1 MTMHFLDLIES
12 RVSTN
17 AFDPSKVVP
26 VEQIQELVRLATHA
40 PTAYNLQNWRFIAV
54 HTSQAKARLR
64 AVASDQPKITDAA
77 VTFIIA
83 GALPDHADV
92 AERLRP
98 AVEAGFMPERMVAG
112 WEEAVRQAYGQHPG
126 RQRDEAFRTATFAGA
141 TLMFAAQAFGLA
153 SCPMGGF
160 DADGVAREFSLGSR
174 EIPVMLL
181 AVGQAAEGNWPA
193 KPRRPVGDVLSLV

>member
-1 MTMHFLDLIES
+1 MTMHFVEMIES

-17 AFDPSKVVP
+17 AFDATKVVA
-26 VEQIQELVRLATHA
+26 VEQIEELVRLATHA

-54 HTSQAKARLR
+54 HSPEAKARLR
-64 AVASDQPKITDAA
+64 TVASDQPKITDAA

-83 GALPDHADV
+83 GSLPDHADV
-92 AERLRP
+92 SARLRP
-98 AVEAGFMPERMVAG
+98 AVEAGFMPQPMVAG
-112 WEEAVRQAYGQHPG
+112 WEEAVRQTYEHQPV

-160 DADGVAREFSLGSR
+160 DTDGVAREFALGAQ

-181 AVGQAAEGNWPA
+181 AVGHAAAGNWPA
-193 KPRRPVGDVLSLV
+193 KPRRRVAEVLSLA

>member
-1 MTMHFLDLIES
+1 MTMHFIDMIEH

-17 AFDPSKVVP
+17 VFDPAKTIP
-26 VEQIQELVRLATHA
+26 ADQIQEMVRLATHA
-40 PTAYNLQNWRFIAV
+40 PSAYNLQNWRFIAV
-54 HTSQAKARLR
+54 HSPEAKARLR
-64 AVASDQPKITDAA
+64 AVANDQPKITDAA

-83 GALPDHADV
+83 GSLPDHADV
-92 AERLRP
+92 SARLRP

-112 WEEAVRQAYGQHPG
+112 WEEAVRQTYEHHPG

-160 DADGVAREFSLGSR
+160 DPDGVAREFSLGSKD
-174 EIPVMLL
+174 IPVMLL
-181 AVGQAAEGNWPA
+181 AVGHAAEGNWPA
-193 KPRRPVGDVLSLV
+193 KPRRAVAEVLSLV